1 MGISVPANATT
12 VDRIRQIHGTAV
24 ANELIEFEVADDKL
38 GFKASGWASNA
49 NYHVKKTTILL
60 FINHRA
66 VESSA
71 VKQAITRTYATFLP
85 KGGHPFVY
93 LSLDIEPQRVDV
105 NVHPTKR
112 EVNFLNEDD
121 IVETIMTT
129 IRTQLSKV
137 DNSRTFMTQSLL
149 PGTKV
154 PTISTPNTGS
164 RTTQPSPCSSTKP
177 PRNESNLVRTD
188 PSMRKITSMLPPASV
203 TSTASPLDP
212 VYTITAREPINCRLT
227 TVKELRAEVRVQ
239 MHTNLTEVFA
249 SHTYVGLVD
258 SRRRI
263 VAIQSGVKLFLV
275 DYGKVC
281 NEYFYQIGL
290 TDFANFGSIAFEP
303 PLDIETLIRSAVEV
317 EKTTQSEVSGQDIP
331 WDTIPTQVTK
341 QLVGRREML
350 TEYFSLD
357 ISQDGQLLGIPL
369 LVKGYMP
376 SLAKLPRFLM
386 RLGPCVDWGDE
397 KKCFESFLVELA
409 SFYTVEQLPNPKSKG
424 KSKTGKEVDRDGNG
438 DGREGVEKEM
448 GRGEWEMA
456 QRREHVARMLEHVL
470 FPAFRARL
478 VATKDLLR
486 SVVEVADLKGLYRVF
501 ERC

>member
-1 MGISVPANATT
+1 MGISVPSNATT

-24 ANELIEFEVADDKL
+24 ANELIDFKVADDKL

-71 VKQAITRTYATFLP
+71 VKQAITRTYSTFLP
-85 KGGHPFVY
+85 KGGHPFIY
-93 LSLDIEPQRVDV
+93 LALDIEPQRVDV

-129 IRTQLSKV
+129 IRTQLAKV

-149 PGTKV
+149 PGTKI
-154 PTISTPNTGS
+154 PTITASTATGS
-164 RTTQPSPCSSTKP
+164 RPPQPSSSSSTKL
-177 PRNESNLVRTD
+177 PRNEANLVRTD
-188 PSMRKITSMLPPASV
+188 PSMRKITSMLPPSIPAS
-203 TSTASPLDP
+203 TSSPLDP
-212 VYTITAREPINCRLT
+212 IYTITTREPINCRLS
-227 TVKELRAEVRVQ
+227 TVKELRAEVRAQ
-239 MHTNLTEVFA
+239 MHAHLTEVFA
-249 SHTYVGLVD
+249 SHTYIGLVD

-281 NEYFYQIGL
+281 NEYFYQVGL

-303 PLDIETLIRSAVEV
+303 PLDLKTLIRSAVEI
-317 EKTTQSEVSGQDIP
+317 EKSNPSESSIEDIP
-331 WDTIPTQVTK
+331 WDTIPVEVTK
-341 QLVGRREML
+341 QLVERREML
-350 TEYFSLD
+350 MEYFSLD
-357 ISQDGQLLGIPL
+357 VSQDGQLRSIPL
-369 LVKGYMP
+369 LVKGYVP

-397 KKCFESFLVELA
+397 KGCFDSFLVELA
-409 SFYTVEQLPNPKSKG
+409 SFYTVEQLPNVESKSRRKPG
-424 KSKTGKEVDRDGNG
+424 E
-438 DGREGVEKEM
+438 EGE
-448 GRGEWEMA
+448 GRGGQGIA
-456 QRREHVARMLEHVL
+456 QRREQVARMLEHVL

-478 VATKDLLR
+478 VATKDLLGG
-486 SVVEVADLKGLYRVF
+486 VVEVADLKGLYRVF